1 MVRKNEI
8 NFAVVGV
15 GHIGKRHCNMILNNK
30 ESKLLSICDILPKNK
45 VINEELNNIPFYN
58 DIEEMIYKHPEIDV
72 VCICTPNGL
81 HGEQS
86 LELLNLD

>member
-30 ESKLLSICDILPKNK
+30 ESKLLSICDNKILIKLLAVDRITK
-45 VINEELNNIPFYN
+45 N
-58 DIEEMIYKHPEIDV
+58 DIGAK
-72 VCICTPNGL
+72 NG
-81 HGEQS
+81 GRIVYMYDIKRNEK
-86 LELLNLD
+86 

>member
-30 ESKLLSICDILPKNK
+30 ESKL
-45 VINEELNNIPFYN
+45 
-58 DIEEMIYKHPEIDV
+58 
-72 VCICTPNGL
+72 T
-81 HGEQS
+81 
-86 LELLNLD
+86 